1 MDVIWIIGFI
11 SLRKLC
17 IMNKL
22 IIVALVAIIGIGG
35 IGGAYAIS
43 PYFTSST
50 VNEVLPNSAIPLKME
65 DTTIMKD
72 EPMMEN
78 EPMMEDMIIQTYGGT
93 FVGVGDGIHD
103 AQGIVRT
110 IPLNDG
116 NVLRLENFK
125 ATNGP
130 DLYVYLSTDNK
141 ASEFVSLGKLKANN
155 GNQNY
160 DIPENT
166 DLEKYSKVL
175 IWCKAFGV
183 LFGNA
188 DLSKQ

>member
-1 MDVIWIIGFI
+1 
-11 SLRKLC
+11 
-17 IMNKL
+17 MNKL
-22 IIVALVAIIGIGG
+22 IIVALVAIIG

-50 VNEVLPNSAIPLKME
+50 VNEALPNSAIPLKME
-65 DTTIMKD
+65 DTPIMKD

-78 EPMMEDMIIQTYGGT
+78 EPMMEDMMIQTYGGT

-116 NVLRLENFK
+116 NNVLRLENFK

-188 DLSKQ
+188 DLSPQ